1 MKTFFIPPK
10 FEAPLAWTFDATMPL
25 LTKLLFNLDQVIIS
39 HQDKRKLRELSNKRV
54 LYFSNHPTTIE
65 PPVAYSIANA
75 MGSRFHFMASRNV
88 FDWGAGVVGEV
99 IRRIGAFSVLAGG
112 ADRDAVKMSRQI
124 LTKPDGKLAIYPE
137 GMCSGEND
145 NLLPFL
151 PGTAQIGFWG
161 LEDALKLDPDAQI
174 TVVPAF
180 VKYVATG
187 SKASMIE
194 SIKLSIHRIELSL
207 HLDPGNRNLL
217 RRFLMVGRF
226 LLERTESE
234 YGIVP
239 DPDHDYEFRVGKI
252 RHEALNRAAEIL
264 RLKFTEGENAI
275 DKIRE
280 LFTAIDS
287 IQAGFP
293 KKGLEHVTGEVCE
306 EARREVEKAYTFLVT
321 KPQHLVTYPTAE
333 RFYEWLYRYETV
345 VFGRTNYRAREAQV
359 HFAPFFQLNDY
370 MEEYKKDKRK
380 AVQTVTDR
388 LRKDLET
395 LMKTASLSTSPIVT
409 PEDLGEI

>member
-1 MKTFFIPPK
+1 MKTYFIPPK
-10 FEAPLAWTFDATMPL
+10 FEAPLAWTFDLTLPT
-25 LTKLLFNLDQVIIS
+25 LTKLLFNLDKIVIS
-39 HQDKRKLRELSNKRV
+39 HQDQTKLRELAQKRV

-65 PPVAYSIANA
+65 PPVAYTVANA

-88 FDWGAGVVGEV
+88 FDWGAGFVGEV
-99 IRRIGAFSVLAGG
+99 IRRIGAFSIMAGG
-112 ADRDAVKMSRQI
+112 ADKDAVKMSRQI

-161 LEDALKLDPDAQI
+161 LEDARKIDPNADI

-187 SKASMIE
+187 SKSFQMEIIRDA
-194 SIKLSIHRIELSL
+194 IHRIEIAL
-207 HLDPGNRNLL
+207 HLDPGHRNLL
-217 RRFLMVGRF
+217 RRFLMVGRY

-239 DPDHDYEFRVGKI
+239 DPDQDYEFRVGKV
-252 RHEALNRAAEIL
+252 RHEALNRAAKIL
-264 RLKFTEGENAI
+264 NLEFTEGENAI

-280 LFTAIDS
+280 LFTALDG
-287 IQAGFP
+287 IQSGFP
-293 KKGLEHVTGEVCE
+293 RKGCEHITQEISL
-306 EARREVEKAYTFLVT
+306 EARKEVDKAYSFLVT
-321 KPQHLVTYPTAE
+321 RPHHLVSYPTTE

-345 VFGRTNYRAREAQV
+345 VFGSTRYRSREA
-359 HFAPFFQLNDY
+359 HIYFAPYFQLSEYYED
-370 MEEYKKDKRK
+370 YKKDKRK
-380 AVQTVTDR
+380 SVQSVTDR
-388 LRKDLET
+388 LRHDLET
-395 LMKTASLSTSPIVT
+395 LMKTSITSTTPIVT
-409 PEDLGEI
+409 AEDIGEI

>member
-1 MKTFFIPPK
+1 
-10 FEAPLAWTFDATMPL
+10 
-25 LTKLLFNLDQVIIS
+25 
-39 HQDKRKLRELSNKRV
+39 
-54 LYFSNHPTTIE
+54 
-65 PPVAYSIANA
+65 
-75 MGSRFHFMASRNV
+75 
-88 FDWGAGVVGEV
+88 
-99 IRRIGAFSVLAGG
+99 
-112 ADRDAVKMSRQI
+112 
-124 LTKPDGKLAIYPE
+124 
-137 GMCSGEND
+137 
-145 NLLPFL
+145 
-151 PGTAQIGFWG
+151 
-161 LEDALKLDPDAQI
+161 
-174 TVVPAF
+174 
-180 VKYVATG
+180 
-187 SKASMIE
+187 MIE
-194 SIKLSIHRIELSL
+194 SIKLSIHRIELAL

-359 HFAPFFQLNDY
+359 YFAPFFQLNDY